1 MISSGANPY
10 EVELLTTQ
18 YTTVLELLLQ
28 QKISK
33 LRGQTDSGSHTGK
46 MASPVQQIGV
56 LEFKAPSGRY
66 SPIQFQLPNYTRRW
80 VFPNDRDVG
89 VPVDT
94 FDELKTIVD
103 PKGGINMAVVAAANR
118 FFDDLII
125 SCMFASASTGVDA
138 SSLTTESW
146 PGAGADTASTYLIAS
161 AFGAAASTGMSYP
174 KIIEARRILRHY
186 QNDLEAEDV
195 CLLIGSQQESDLMK
209 QQEVISKEYN
219 DKPVVENG
227 SLQRIAGCHVVV
239 SERLNNTLSAA
250 NIRNCAAFV
259 KSALYLGVWK
269 DMTIRVDNRID
280 LSSQPWQLYSM
291 VSAGAT
297 RTQLGKIIQINAADT
312 TGADPTAN

>member
-1 MISSGANPY
+1 MSGPSVNPY

-18 YTTVLELLLQ
+18 YSTVLELLLQ

-33 LRGQTDSGSHTGK
+33 LRGYVSSGSHVGK

-80 VFPNDRDVG
+80 VFPTDRDVG

-103 PKGGINMAVVAAANR
+103 PKGGINMAVMAAANR

-125 SCMFASASTGVDA
+125 ASAIGTAQTGVDSSSLSAETWPASTYVVADAFGASASTG
-138 SSLTTESW
+138 LT
-146 PGAGADTASTYLIAS
+146 
-161 AFGAAASTGMSYP
+161 YP
-174 KIIEARRILRHY
+174 KLVEAWRLLRHF
-186 QNDLEAEDV
+186 QNDLDAEPPCIV
-195 CLLIGSQQESDLMK
+195 IGSQQESDLKK
-209 QQEVISKEYN
+209 QQEVINRDYN
-219 DKPVVENG
+219 DKPVVEDG
-227 SLQRIAGCHVVV
+227 RITRIAGFDVIV
-239 SERLNNTLSAA
+239 SERLNTSSSNTL
-250 NIRNCAAFV
+250 RNCIAFV
-259 KSALYLGVWK
+259 KSGLYLGLWK
-269 DMTIRVDNRID
+269 DMTTKITNRED

-297 RTQLGKIIQINAADT
+297 RTQLGKIIQVNAADT
-312 TGADPTAN
+312 TGADPTAP